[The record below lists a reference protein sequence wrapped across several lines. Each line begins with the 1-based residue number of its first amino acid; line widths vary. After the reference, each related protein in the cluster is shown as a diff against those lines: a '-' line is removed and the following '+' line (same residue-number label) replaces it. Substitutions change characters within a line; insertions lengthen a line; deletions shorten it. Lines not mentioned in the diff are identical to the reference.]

1 MTPLVTRRAWTE
13 VRVNARVL
21 GLLLAAVGI
30 GACDGNTATD
40 PRPAFG
46 SGPNGKNAPVHITPA
61 SDTIDALGATAQ
73 FTTGAE
79 VTWSSLNPEVVT
91 VDANG
96 TATGVARGLGL
107 IRALGIGGKKAD
119 TATVLVRQVPAAV
132 RASPDSVRLIGPAGT
147 FPGTTA
153 QLTATVEDA
162 NGHPIVDAVVT
173 WVSDMVSVAVV
184 SAEGLVS
191 AVSTGVTT
199 VRVILDQLSDT
210 TIVNIEPAPST

>member
-1 MTPLVTRRAWTE
+1 MSF
-13 VRVNARVL
+13 
-21 GLLLAAVGI
+21 LLLAASLG
-30 GACDGNTATD
+30 GCDANTSTA

-46 SGPNGKNAPVHITPA
+46 TGPNGKNAPVHITPA
-61 SDTIDALGATAQ
+61 SDTIDALGGTAQ
-73 FTTGAE
+73 FAAGAE
-79 VTWSSLNPEVVT
+79 VTWSSLSPEVVT
-91 VDANG
+91 VDGNG

-119 TATVLVRQVPAAV
+119 TATVLVRQVPAVV
-132 RASPDSVRLIGPAGT
+132 RASPDSVRLIGPASS
-147 FPGTTA
+147 FPGQTA

-162 NGHPIVDAVVT
+162 NGNSIVDAVVT

-191 AVSTGVTT
+191 SVSTGVTT

-210 TIVNIEPAPST
+210 TVVNVIAAPST